1 MPGNPGGM
9 GAGARDGER
18 GGSAARLLLTG
29 GLAGAILLAV
39 SQFLPLYGTHVQA
52 RHGAIDSATV
62 GAAHSY
68 ALLVVAAAAAFLAYG
83 VWRVLSRPALLAV
96 GALGILA
103 LVITL
108 AHDLPY
114 AHKQGLKS
122 LGGHFVLAVNR
133 PEVGLYV
140 ETAGALILLLTCV
153 CGFILLGPPGVRAG
167 GELEEG
173 GGRDRPPVRA

>member
-1 MPGNPGGM
+1 MPVNPDGM
-9 GAGARDGER
+9 GARARDADR
-18 GGSAARLLLTG
+18 GGGTARLLLG
-29 GLAGAILLAV
+29 GILAGAILLAV

-62 GAAHSY
+62 GSAHSY
-68 ALLVVAAAAAFLAYG
+68 ALLVVAAAAAFLGYG

-96 GALGILA
+96 GALGVLS
-103 LVITL
+103 LVISL

-133 PEVGLYV
+133 PEVGLYL
-140 ETAGALILLLTCV
+140 ETVGALVLLLTCV

-167 GELEEG
+167 GELED